1 MLNDERRKRCSL
13 NSAFIIQHSSFP
25 FRPRGAAWSARL
37 PVTQDDHPSGGAL
50 GSNPVEG
57 AFDKHGAVRKSA
69 KRPSSNLGDVRV
81 RVPPAPL
88 ENMRRL
94 GIGEPN
100 CL

>member
-1 MLNDERRKRCSL
+1 MLNDERTKRCSL
-13 NSAFIIQHSSFP
+13 NSSFIIQHSSFP

-37 PVTQDDHPSGGAL
+37 PVTQEIA

-57 AFDKHGAVRKSA
+57 AFKKSGAVRKPA

-81 RVPPAPL
+81 RLPPAPL
-88 ENMRRL
+88 DTMRRL

-100 CL
+100 GL